1 MAEPQR
7 PVIALEQVPSQHPK
21 VRFQLSE
28 ADLDAPN
35 GCKLYGL
42 VQLPPALFVDPYELP
57 PHRSIRSPAKK
68 AVEEAYARVNHVHI
82 DGKTELEKAVG
93 WTDPESKRRKISSRR
108 APHAGRDLAH
118 SHALSVEH
126 SLALFELELV
136 DPPSQY
142 DYNFTDTMDKL
153 LKEHKALKTLKKP
166 KTAAQLIRTYD
177 LEIPLHARY
186 LPPVA
191 HHHGISA
198 ASALPDPKAIWQHL
212 TDANQKHQEQVTLP
226 APKIF
231 YSCQGPVSKEEGF
244 KMGWQYARENTR
256 CTCARDDVY

>member
-7 PVIALEQVPSQHPK
+7 PAIALEQVPSQHPK

-28 ADLDAPN
+28 ADLDAPT

-42 VQLPPALFVDPYELP
+42 IQLPPALFADPYDLP
-57 PHRSIRSPAKK
+57 PHRAIHSPA
-68 AVEEAYARVNHVHI
+68 APVADQAYARVGNVHI

-118 SHALSVEH
+118 SHALSSEH
-126 SLALFELELV
+126 SLALFELEFV

-142 DYNFTDTMDKL
+142 DYNFTETMDKM
-153 LKEHKALKTLKKP
+153 LKDQKALKTQKKP
-166 KTAAQLIRTYD
+166 KTASQLMRTYD
-177 LEIPLHARY
+177 FQLPLHARY

-191 HHHGISA
+191 HHHGVSA
-198 ASALPDPKAIWQHL
+198 GSAIPDPKAIWQHL
-212 TDANQKHQEQVTLP
+212 TDANQKHHEQVTLP
-226 APKIF
+226 EPKLF
-231 YSCQGPVSKEEGF
+231 YSCQGPPSREEGF
-244 KMGWQYARENTR
+244 KMGWKYARESLHFSDMGF
-256 CTCARDDVY
+256 C